1 MQLILYS
8 PWTGHDFAWHLENF
22 TENLLPL
29 VLQKKP
35 DDDALGE
42 QK

>member
-1 MQLILYS
+1 LTLFRTLDLI
-8 PWTGHDFAWHLENF
+8 A
-22 TENLLPL
+22 ENLLPL
-29 VLQKKP
+29 LEKKP